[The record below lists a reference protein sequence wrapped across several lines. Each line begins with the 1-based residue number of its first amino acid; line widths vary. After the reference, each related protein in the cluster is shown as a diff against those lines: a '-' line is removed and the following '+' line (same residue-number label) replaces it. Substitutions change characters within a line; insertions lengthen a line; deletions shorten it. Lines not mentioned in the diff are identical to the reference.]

1 MFVFNKYFFS
11 FKSYITFSFL
21 LLCFIAVQ
29 CSKVLLP
36 SFFLPKFL
44 LPQNVAFSRISYQ
57 MLCMLLNPFSIVSFN
72 LLDLLKILLQLEL
85 PLRLLRWFWI
95 NFRLIT
101 ASTLFFFFSFTDF
114 PWLSLL
120 SVCVRSIRDK
130 LLGFSI
136 DFYAF
141 RSFEICMFSV
151 FFSSTEEVSC
161 GFTDVSYCCC
171 HSSSSSSF
179 YFFF

>member
-1 MFVFNKYFFS
+1 MFLISIFFS

-101 ASTLFFFFSFTDF
+101 ASILFFFFPLQIFLGYPCSLYVLGALEINYWDLVLISM
-114 PWLSLL
+114 LSGHLKFACSL
-120 SVCVRSIRDK
+120 CSSVQLK
-130 LLGFSI
+130 K
-136 DFYAF
+136 
-141 RSFEICMFSV
+141 
-151 FFSSTEEVSC
+151 
-161 GFTDVSYCCC
+161 
-171 HSSSSSSF
+171 
-179 YFFF
+179 